1 MREILEYR
9 LLGNSIDP
17 GLPSIC
23 ICYMRSVKALE
34 LMHIPPLPVVII
46 EIMPASWFYILSRT
60 YMTVSFKSYVCRT
73 ELECTSY
80 NYDVVKRSDE
90 YKMRLTETR

>member
-17 GLPSIC
+17 GLSSIC
-23 ICYMRSVKALE
+23 ICYMISVKALE
-34 LMHIPPLPVVII
+34 LMYIPPLTVIII
-46 EIMPASWFYILSRT
+46 EIMPASWFYILSHT
-60 YMTVSFKSYVCRT
+60 YMTVSFKSCVCCM

-80 NYDVVKRSDE
+80 NYDMVKRSDE
-90 YKMRLTETR
+90 YKMRLNETR